1 MTLYPVNV
9 YDVCDAVRTMMTD
22 DPDLE
27 GATVTLGEVI
37 NEDVNVCP
45 WLGIYRTGVVYPS
58 RVAGAGSGYRR
69 NNVGLLIMAQES
81 GESGEECA
89 KNLEALIQNVV
100 RVLMNDES
108 LKGNVDVLDGFE
120 VVYER
125 YGLVQ
130 DAYMQT
136 ALIHFVGIRNVS
148 AR

>member
-9 YDVCDAVRTMMTD
+9 YDVCDAVRTMMMD
-22 DPDLE
+22 DPDFE
-27 GATVTLGEVI
+27 EATVTLGEVI
-37 NEDVNVCP
+37 NEDVNACP

-58 RVAGAGSGYRR
+58 RTAGVGAGYRR
-69 NNVGLLIMAQES
+69 NNVGLLIMAQEMATD
-81 GESGEECA
+81 GDECA
-89 KNLEALIQNVV
+89 KKLEALIQNVV

-108 LKGNVDVLDGFE
+108 LKGNVDVLDGLE

-136 ALIHFVGIRNVS
+136 ALIHFVGVRNVS